1 MDKESKEYL
10 KEQIKS
16 IIDNIDDE
24 DMLVYLYTFIS
35 LKEKAGN

>member
-24 DMLVYLYTFIS
+24 DMLVYLYTFIN

>member
-24 DMLVYLYTFIS
+24 DMLAYLYTFIS